1 MAAYTKLFTTVSDHA
16 IGKQSVNVAIDNNQA
31 LYDQLDLN
39 HSMGLRGGDANDP
52 FLQFGQH
59 DDPLI
64 ARTVLSFAVTTAPLL
79 LTLLGGPMLVGS
91 PVRIGTGTWML
102 RIATP
107 TIFFA
112 VATPRAA
119 SALDYFA
126 NARLV
131 FDPAGPGVMVT
142 TWNAGAGVL
151 LDMDFDVAIWAEG
164 LI

>member
-1 MAAYTKLFTTVSDHA
+1 MAYSKPFTAVSDHA
-16 IGKQSVNVAIDNNQA
+16 VGKQSVNRVIDNNQA

-52 FLQFGQH
+52 FLQLGQH

-64 ARTVLSFAVTTAPLL
+64 ARSVFSFAVTAAPSLL
-79 LTLLGGPMLVGS
+79 VLLGGPMLVGT
-91 PVRIGTGTWML
+91 PVRIDTGTWML
-102 RIATP
+102 RISTP

-142 TWNAGAGVL
+142 TWNAGSGVL
-151 LDMDFDVAIWAEG
+151 LDMDFDLAVWAEG